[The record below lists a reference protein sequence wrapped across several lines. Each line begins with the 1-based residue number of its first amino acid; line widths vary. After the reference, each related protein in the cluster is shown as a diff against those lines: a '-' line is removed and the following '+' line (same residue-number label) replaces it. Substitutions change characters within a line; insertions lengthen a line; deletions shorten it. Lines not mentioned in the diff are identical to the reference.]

1 MKKITLNSSIYFQK
15 SVDVFTIFPFDTG
28 QRISIRNNN
37 NEEKNVPIIKKSP
50 INLSENE
57 RIGTE
62 FTLSYSP
69 SKKSRFFL
77 NTNLFNSENI
87 GNFQG
92 VNLDRSNF
100 SWSSRLNA
108 KTSLP
113 GQIDFQLQSTYFGPR
128 NTSLVKFR
136 PLLLY
141 PVL

>member
-1 MKKITLNSSIYFQK
+1 M
-15 SVDVFTIFPFDTG
+15 
-28 QRISIRNNN
+28 
-37 NEEKNVPIIKKSP
+37 
-50 INLSENE
+50 SENE

-113 GQIDFQLQSTYFGPR
+113 GQIDFQLQGTYFGPR

-136 PLLLY
+136 PLLFVSGALSKDILNNRVLY
-141 PVL
+141 LLELETYLILNKENLLPEVEHLISLQP